1 VTDLARAADLTAA
14 SPPAPQPTPAPP
26 PVPVHPPSP
35 APRPARAGWPSDD
48 DPFHLTG
55 LSRYVPLLGFP
66 IRWRLSLL
74 YTFILTLSLVAAD
87 TIVYLALL
95 RYLTQEVDENLAA
108 QAQEISGTTG
118 LLVGP
123 GTGPIRPSIG
133 LPNINVFSSPGVS
146 VQVIDLDGGVVRRSE
161 SLGERTFP
169 VNPQAMQVAIAGGS
183 FVETVSVDEAPFR
196 VHYAPLDPP
205 FLRGNVAGVLQI
217 ARSLRDVELT
227 LARLRVFFVVIGFLS
242 VLLAA
247 IGGWWLARVALRP
260 IDRLTRDAHAI
271 GDSRDF
277 GRRVAAPRGESP
289 RDEVERLATTFN
301 EMLEQLQ
308 GAYDEQEHTLASQRR
323 FVADASHELRTPLST
338 IRTNLEL
345 LQRAGDTL
353 DATDR
358 DEATADSLAEVE
370 RLSRLVGDLL
380 TLARVDSGL
389 RLERR
394 DEVRVDRLVRDIY
407 RQARLL
413 ALPHEHTVV
422 AEPIEE
428 AVVVGDADYLK
439 ELLLI
444 LVDNAVSYTPDGGQ
458 IRLSAERADYEVRVA
473 VADNGVGIDAADV
486 PHLFER
492 FYRADRARVRSAGSS
507 GGTGLGLSIAQWIVD
522 QHGGRIEVD
531 TAPGRGSTFIVRLP
545 LASASEIQGA
555 PTSASPA

>member
-1 VTDLARAADLTAA
+1 L
-14 SPPAPQPTPAPP
+14 
-26 PVPVHPPSP
+26 
-35 APRPARAGWPSDD
+35 GD

-55 LSRYVPLLGFP
+55 LSRYLPLLAFP

-74 YTFILTLSLVAAD
+74 YTFILTLSLLAAD
-87 TIVYLALL
+87 SLVYFALL
-95 RYLTQEVDENLAA
+95 RYMTQEVDDNLAA

-118 LLVGP
+118 LLVNP

-133 LPNINVFSSPGVS
+133 LPNIDVFSSPGVS
-146 VQVIDLDGGVVRRSE
+146 VQVVDLDGQVVRRSE

-169 VNPQAMQVAIAGGS
+169 LNELAMQVATAGGS
-183 FVETVSVDEAPFR
+183 YVETAVVNGAPFR

-217 ARSLRDVELT
+217 ARSLKDVELA
-227 LARLRVFFVVIGFLS
+227 LAQLRVFFVVIGFLS

-271 GDSRDF
+271 GTSRDF
-277 GRRVAAPRGESP
+277 GRRVAAPRAETP

-301 EMLEQLQ
+301 EMLAELQ
-308 GAYDEQEHTLASQRR
+308 EAYQEQEQTLASQRR

-338 IRTNLEL
+338 IRTNIEL
-345 LQRAGDTL
+345 LQRAGDEL
-353 DATDR
+353 DPADH
-358 DEATADSLAEVE
+358 DEALADSLAEIE
-370 RLSRLVGDLL
+370 RLSRLVSDLL

-394 DEVRVDRLVRDIY
+394 DEVSLDRLVRDVY

-428 AVVVGDADYLK
+428 AVVLGAADYLR

-444 LVDNAVSYTPDGGQ
+444 LVDNAVSYTPDGGT
-458 IRLSAERADYEVRVA
+458 ITLSVRRAGGDVRVA
-473 VADNGVGIDAADV
+473 VADNGAGIEAADV
-486 PHLFER
+486 EHIFER
-492 FYRADRARVRSAGSS
+492 FYRADRTRARAAGSNR
-507 GGTGLGLSIAQWIVD
+507 GTGLGLSIADWITT
-522 QHGGRIEVD
+522 QHGGRIEVE
-531 TAPGRGSTFIVRLP
+531 TAPGQGSTFTVVLP
-545 LASASEIQGA
+545 LAPMQAAVSAA
-555 PTSASPA
+555 PVPA

>member
-1 VTDLARAADLTAA
+1 MTDHARPTPHLSAAPPRAAAQPAAGSTAA
-14 SPPAPQPTPAPP
+14 R
-26 PVPVHPPSP
+26 
-35 APRPARAGWPSDD
+35 APRPGDE

-55 LSRYVPLLGFP
+55 LSRHLPLLAFP

-74 YTFILTLSLVAAD
+74 YTFILTLSLLAAD
-87 TIVYLALL
+87 SLVYIALL
-95 RYLTQEVDENLAA
+95 RYMTQEVDDNLAA

-118 LLVGP
+118 LLVNP

-133 LPNINVFSSPGVS
+133 LPNIDVFSSPGVS
-146 VQVIDLDGGVVRRSE
+146 VQVLDLDGQVVRRSE

-169 VNPQAMQVAIAGGS
+169 VNTLAMQVAVAGGS
-183 FVETVSVDEAPFR
+183 YVESTSVNGAPFR
-196 VHYAPLDPP
+196 VYYAPLDPP

-217 ARSLRDVELT
+217 ARTLKDVELA
-227 LARLRVFFVVIGFLS
+227 LAQLRVFFVVIGFLS

-277 GRRVAAPRGESP
+277 GRRVAAPPGETP

-301 EMLEQLQ
+301 EMLAELQ
-308 GAYDEQEHTLASQRR
+308 EAYQEQEQTLASQRR

-338 IRTNLEL
+338 IRTNIEL
-345 LQRAGDTL
+345 LQRAADAL
-353 DATDR
+353 DPADH
-358 DEATADSLAEVE
+358 DEALVDSLAEVE

-394 DEVRVDRLVRDIY
+394 DEIPVDRLVRDVY

-422 AEPIEE
+422 AEPLDE
-428 AVVVGDADYLK
+428 AIVLGDADHLK

-444 LVDNAVSYTPDGGQ
+444 LVDNAVSYTPDGGH
-458 IRLSAERADYEVRVA
+458 IRLSMECVGEEVRIA
-473 VADNGVGIDAADV
+473 VADNGVGIEAADV
-486 PHLFER
+486 PHIFER
-492 FYRADRARVRSAGSS
+492 FYRADRTRARAAGSNR
-507 GGTGLGLSIAQWIVD
+507 GTGLGLSIAHWIAD
-522 QHGGRIEVD
+522 DHGGRIEVD
-531 TAPGRGSTFIVRLP
+531 TVPGRGSTFTIVLP
-545 LASASEIQGA
+545 LARIPDGASALPTPVGA
-555 PTSASPA
+555 PLSRVGG

>member
-1 VTDLARAADLTAA
+1 MPQHAPLTPHYSASAARA
-14 SPPAPQPTPAPP
+14 
-26 PVPVHPPSP
+26 
-35 APRPARAGWPSDD
+35 APRPASAPAAERVRESDP

-55 LSRYVPLLGFP
+55 LSRHLPLLAFP

-74 YTFILTLSLVAAD
+74 YTLILTLSLLAAD
-87 TIVYLALL
+87 SLVYVALL
-95 RYLTQEVDENLAA
+95 RYMTQEVDDNLAA

-118 LLVGP
+118 LLVNSAA
-123 GTGPIRPSIG
+123 GPIRPSIG
-133 LPNINVFSSPGVS
+133 LPNIDVFSSPGVS
-146 VQVIDLDGGVVRRSE
+146 VQVLDLDGQVVRRSE
-161 SLGERTFP
+161 SLGDRTFP
-169 VNPQAMQVAIAGGS
+169 INEQAMRVAVAGGS
-183 FVETVSVDEAPFR
+183 YVETTTVNGAPFR
-196 VHYAPLDPP
+196 VYYAPLDPP
-205 FLRGNVAGVLQI
+205 FLRGNVAGILQI
-217 ARSLRDVELT
+217 ARSLKDVELA
-227 LARLRVFFVVIGFLS
+227 LAQLRIFFVVIGFLS

-277 GRRVAAPRGESP
+277 GRRVAAPRGETP

-301 EMLEQLQ
+301 EMLAELQ
-308 GAYDEQEHTLASQRR
+308 EAYQEQEQTLASQRR

-338 IRTNLEL
+338 IRTNIEL
-345 LQRAGDTL
+345 LQRAGDEL
-353 DATDR
+353 DPADH
-358 DEATADSLAEVE
+358 DEALVDSLAEIE

-394 DEVRVDRLVRDIY
+394 DEVAIDRLVRDVY

-422 AEPIEE
+422 AAPVDE
-428 AVVVGDADYLK
+428 AVVLGDADYLK

-458 IRLSAERADYEVRVA
+458 IMLGAERSGDEVRIS
-473 VADNGVGIDAADV
+473 VADTGVGIEAADI

-492 FYRADRARVRSAGSS
+492 FYRADRTRARAAGSNR
-507 GGTGLGLSIAQWIVD
+507 GTGLGLAIARWIVD
-522 QHGGRIEVD
+522 EHGGRIEVES
-531 TAPGRGSTFIVRLP
+531 TPGRGSTFSVVLP
-545 LASASEIQGA
+545 LAPVHGGATLAVASA
-555 PTSASPA
+555 